1 MSKDDWHCR
10 MVDNGKMCKADHSN
24 FLHDLPASYKLAN
37 AFRKGDLGG
46 SVSGEADLED
56 LADVELE
63 NLIFPSVGNFDI
75 NHSDCVSTNNNH
87 VLLRRLLVL
96 KIRVDRKDKVDEI
109 AFGLRFFLPSRECG

>member
-1 MSKDDWHCR
+1 
-10 MVDNGKMCKADHSN
+10 MCKADHSN
-24 FLHDLPASYKLAN
+24 FLHGLPASYKLAN

-56 LADVELE
+56 LADEELE

-96 KIRVDRKDKVDEI
+96 NIRVDRKDKVDEI
-109 AFGLRFFLPSRECG
+109 AFGLRFFVPSRECG

>member
-1 MSKDDWHCR
+1 

-24 FLHDLPASYKLAN
+24 FLHGLPASYKLAN

-56 LADVELE
+56 LADEELE
-63 NLIFPSVGNFDI
+63 NLLLFPSVETFDC
-75 NHSDCVSTNNNH
+75 DCVSTNNH

-96 KIRVDRKDKVDEI
+96 KVRVDRKDKVDET
-109 AFGLRFFLPSRECG
+109 AFGLRFFLPECG